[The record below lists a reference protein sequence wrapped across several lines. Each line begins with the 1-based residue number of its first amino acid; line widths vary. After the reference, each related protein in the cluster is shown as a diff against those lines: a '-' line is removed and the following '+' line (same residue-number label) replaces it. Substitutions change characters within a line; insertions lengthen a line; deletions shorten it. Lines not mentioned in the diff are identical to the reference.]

1 MIEINGVSKR
11 YQKNQ
16 ALTDATLTL
25 APGRIIGLL
34 GPNGS
39 GKTTLLRILTGE
51 LRADR
56 GTIRIDGQ
64 DLTHAS
70 KALISGLTRSDHMP
84 PGMTIA
90 QAGAAYASFF
100 QDFDPVRFQTML
112 TEMDLTPDLRVDS
125 LSKGM
130 RSKYA
135 LALTV
140 SRRARLIVLDEPLD
154 GVDPVARE
162 EILSLIAMG
171 FSPESTI
178 LVTSHLIH
186 ELERLLDEVY
196 FIREGQV
203 KAMGDVETIRA
214 ERNVSLDELYREV
227 YRR

>member
-1 MIEINGVSKR
+1 MIEITGVSKR
-11 YQKNQ
+11 YQANQ
-16 ALTDATLTL
+16 ALTDANLSL

-64 DLTHAS
+64 DFTHAS
-70 KALISGLTRSDHMP
+70 KALISGLTRADHMP

-90 QAGAAYASFF
+90 QAGATYASFF
-100 QDFDPVRFQTML
+100 TDFDPGRFHSML
-112 TEMDLTPDLRVDS
+112 AEMDLTPDLRIDA